1 MFKLTAKYLALVGVC
16 TLANALLYLNNQ
28 WVFYK
33 EGEEFYYLGLI
44 ILGLVLVALPAGLL
58 WGIGVLRREL
68 VHTLHSRSRR
78 LITLLACSALALQA
92 SQAVMDNVYLDRY
105 GLSEATLWSS
115 GSENFNL
122 ISMRG
127 KALCTISTKTGVH
140 FEDVNGDGFADM
152 FLERSPPMHYLPE
165 RDTFDNCPSPGG

>member
-1 MFKLTAKYLALVGVC
+1 MFKLTAKYLALIGVC
-16 TLANALLYLNNQ
+16 TLANALLYLNNL

-44 ILGLVLVALPAGLL
+44 ILGLALVALPACVL
-58 WGIGVLRREL
+58 WGIGVLRREP

-92 SQAVMDNVYLDRY
+92 SQAVMDYVHLDRY
-105 GLSEATLWSS
+105 GLTEAYLWSS

-127 KALCTISTKTGVH
+127 KALCTISTKT
-140 FEDVNGDGFADM
+140 
-152 FLERSPPMHYLPE
+152 
-165 RDTFDNCPSPGG
+165 